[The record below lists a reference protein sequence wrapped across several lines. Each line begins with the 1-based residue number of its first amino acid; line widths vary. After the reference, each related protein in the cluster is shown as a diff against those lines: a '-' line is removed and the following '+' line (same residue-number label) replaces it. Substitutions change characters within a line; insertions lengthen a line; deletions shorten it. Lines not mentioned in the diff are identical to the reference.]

1 MKKIPTIY
9 IRDENNRQF
18 VTNTINPVCQWV
30 FDGEGIATQKYDGTC
45 CLIKN
50 GVLYKRREI
59 KKTTIRGDN
68 IAGHFYH
75 VVPVGFIET
84 DRDEITGKVV
94 GWVPVKSD
102 PEDRWHIEA
111 FIAQPTTKEGWKDGT
126 YELVGPK
133 INGNPENYDKHTLLP
148 HAEARRIPEV
158 FPRNYQNIKAM
169 FEPLNQPLD
178 IEGVVYH
185 HPDGR
190 MAKIKKKDFGLK
202 RK

>member
-9 IRDENNRQF
+9 IRDGNNPQF

-30 FDGEGIATQKYDGTC
+30 FDGEGVATQMYDGTC
-45 CLIKN
+45 CLIKDGN
-50 GVLYKRREI
+50 LFKRREI
-59 KKTTIRGDN
+59 KKGR
-68 IAGHFYH
+68 
-75 VVPVGFIET
+75 PWLPPGFIQE
-84 DRDEITGKVV
+84 DSDEVTEEIV

-111 FIAQPTTKEGWKDGT
+111 FITQPTTKEGWKDGT

-133 INGNPENYDKHTLLP
+133 IKGNPENYDKHTLLP

-190 MAKIKKKDFGLK
+190 MAKIKKKDFGLR